1 MTGTVTFGMVNTVP
15 TSPASAGTVEAK
27 IEGAL
32 RTGASAMGV
41 AGRGLLET
49 LYKVSSAVSESWSS
63 PLSRLAEVAT
73 ALEHGKAGFAAVDT
87 QLRLS
92 LRNAV
97 AMLPT
102 GAEFMHA
109 PTSGDGAI
117 SAAVLIARGVLNLG
131 SAAQALHLLPST
143 QDMISASFSGFG
155 MFSAAI
161 SAVRSAVNLLGGSEH
176 GDKAAVKPEFS
187 SRIAIAA

>member
-1 MTGTVTFGMVNTVP
+1 MTGTVAFNTA
-15 TSPASAGTVEAK
+15 SIAPAFRVSADTVDAK

-32 RTGASAMGV
+32 QTGASAIGM

-49 LYKVSSAVSESWSS
+49 LYKVSSAVSENLSS
-63 PLSRLAEVAT
+63 PLSYFNAVPA
-73 ALEHGKAGFAAVDT
+73 ALEVGKTGLTAVDA

-109 PTSGDGAI
+109 PTSGDGML
-117 SAAVLIARGVLNLG
+117 SAAVLVARGVINLG

-143 QDMISASFSGFG
+143 QNMMQTAFSGFG
-155 MFSAAI
+155 IFSAAI
-161 SAVRSAVNLLGGSEH
+161 SAVRSAVYLPGASEQHEVVLAKSVSDIRLG
-176 GDKAAVKPEFS
+176 
-187 SRIAIAA
+187 